1 MKTYTNLKKK
11 LNGQREKAART
22 AVIPHF
28 FDYQEERT
36 NKKSSVSRPGFLK
49 LNRKRE
55 IDANLHSDKA
65 NKDLDDSIATTN
77 QPKKTFGG

>member
-1 MKTYTNLKKK
+1 MENYVKYSLTGVPIKIRI
-11 LNGQREKAART
+11 G
-22 AVIPHF
+22 VIPHF
-28 FDYQEERT
+28 FDCQEERT

-55 IDANLHSDKA
+55 IDAILHSDEA

-77 QPKKTFGG
+77 QPKKKTFGG